1 MTDCYNSST
10 DCSVSTEM
18 NKIDATYFYGKNEPP
33 TIVKKEFSTCII
45 FQTIAED
52 ISSQYKFTFGVEPF
66 PLVLNS
72 LIDGFV
78 LFNLHKNK
86 YMLKSKDALL
96 KYMND
101 RSISIEEK
109 DYFQDIVLYKQRP
122 KFLTFDEHEYIR
134 ACGSLDGY
142 YVGVI

>member
-52 ISSQYKFTFGVEPF
+52 ISSQYKFTFGAEPF
-66 PLVLNS
+66 PQVLNS

>member
-10 DCSVSTEM
+10 DCSISTKM
-18 NKIDATYFYGKNEPP
+18 NRIDATYFYSKNEPP
-33 TIVKKEFSTCII
+33 TIVKKEFSTYII
-45 FQTIAED
+45 FQTISED
-52 ISSQYKFTFGVEPF
+52 ISSQYKFTFGVEPY
-66 PLVLNS
+66 PQILNC

-86 YMLKSKDALL
+86 YMLKSKNELL

-101 RSISIEEK
+101 RSISFEEK
-109 DYFQDIVLYKQRP
+109 AYFQDIVLYKQRP

-134 ACGSLDGY
+134 ACGNLDGY

>member
-1 MTDCYNSST
+1 MTDCYNYST

-18 NKIDATYFYGKNEPP
+18 NKIDATYFYDKNEPP

-66 PLVLNS
+66 PQVLNS